1 METMERLV
9 CTFAACCE
17 LWSAMA
23 NMLIVKPDFPFI
35 SLLRKSLA
43 GEIANKL
50 NLGKDEVEDILNK

>member
-1 METMERLV
+1 
-9 CTFAACCE
+9 
-17 LWSAMA
+17 MA